1 MSKPVEN
8 LKRLIRTIGA
18 AKTARDPEKKPE
30 VKSVMQQT
38 FFTSLLCLVLSVTM
52 FFGTSYAWFTN
63 EVNNADNEIYI
74 GTLDVGF
81 FKETGPDTDPD
92 PDTVNLAGSN
102 EKLFDKNICWEP
114 GYTALETVQVVNEG
128 DLTFDYELLF
138 TDGKDTAPAGS
149 TLKLEDV
156 AKLFDVW
163 VYDHQEENEL
173 KLTSYADITT
183 EDSGWVKAGTLDEL
197 LSGKPVLK
205 GVMTRIPKA
214 TQTAAE
220 GEAQTQEPADRYTIA
235 LHMKDEADATVMGH
249 RIGLNV
255 KLVAYQRMQEKDGF
269 GQTNY
274 ADFTTVSGAVALK
287 EELVKSKEILMLA
300 NIGLDELEECVVM
313 NGGVLDGN
321 NNTITYTGGRNTSD
335 GSVGVVTT
343 NGGIVRNLKIE
354 GGENGRALYMTKL
367 SADLNV
373 SGCTFGGAYAF
384 NLSSAEKTEYAITFS
399 NTVFKSWTSYANAMK
414 HAYFTG
420 CTFEGTLKPYGDTT
434 LTDCTFKEETLD
446 LSSLENGEKVTLINC
461 TYDGVA
467 GINAEL
473 TRNGELV
480 VTRGYEQVKISSQSK
495 LILNK

>member
-63 EVNNADNEIYI
+63 EVNNTDNEIYI

-81 FKETGPDTDPD
+81 FKETGTDTDPVPVD
-92 PDTVNLAGSN
+92 LAGSN

-138 TDGKDTAPAGS
+138 TDGKDTAPTGS

-156 AKLFDVW
+156 AQFFDVW
-163 VYDHQEENEL
+163 VYGHQEEKEL

-205 GVMTRIPKA
+205 GTMTQNPKA
-214 TQTAAE
+214 TQTVTE

-235 LHMKDEADATVMGH
+235 LHMKDDADATVMGH

-287 EELVKSKEILMLA
+287 DGLLGGKQILMLA

-446 LSSLENGEKVTLINC
+446 LSSLENGETVKLINC

>member
-81 FKETGPDTDPD
+81 FKETGTDTD

-235 LHMKDEADATVMGH
+235 LHMHDGADATVMGH

-287 EELVKSKEILMLA
+287 EELFKGKEILMLA

-446 LSSLENGEKVTLINC
+446 LSSLENGETVKLINC
-461 TYDGVA
+461 TYNGVA

-480 VTRGYEQVKISSQSK
+480 VTRGYEQVKISDQNK

>member
-1 MSKPVEN
+1 MSKPGEN
-8 LKRLIRTIGA
+8 LKRFIRTIGA
-18 AKTARDPEKKPE
+18 VKTARDSEKKPE

-52 FFGTSYAWFTN
+52 FFGTSYAWFAN
-63 EVNNADNEIYI
+63 EVNNTDNEIYI

-81 FKETGPDTDPD
+81 FKETDSDPVD
-92 PDTVNLAGSN
+92 LADSSQ
-102 EKLFDKNICWEP
+102 KLFDKKICWEP
-114 GYTALETVQVVNEG
+114 GYTALETVRVVNEG

-138 TDGKDTAPAGS
+138 TDGKDTAPAES

-156 AKLFDVW
+156 AQFFDVW
-163 VYDHQEENEL
+163 VYDHQEKSEPT
-173 KLTSYADITT
+173 LTSYADITA
-183 EDSGWVKAGTLDEL
+183 EDSGWVKAGTLAEL

-205 GVMTRIPKA
+205 GVMTRIPKPV
-214 TQTAAE
+214 QTAAE
-220 GEAQTQEPADRYTIA
+220 GETQTQEPADRYTIA
-235 LHMKDEADATVMGH
+235 LHMHDGADASVMGH

-255 KLVAYQRMQEKDGF
+255 KLVAYQRMQEQDGF

-287 EELVKSKEILMLA
+287 EGLLSGKEILMLA
-300 NIGLDELEECVVM
+300 NIGLGEIEECVVM

-343 NGGIVRNLKIE
+343 NGGIVRNLKID
-354 GGENGRALYMTKL
+354 GGKNGRALYMTKL

-373 SGCTFGGAYAF
+373 SGCTFNGAYAF
-384 NLSSAEKTEYAITFS
+384 NLNSAEKTQYAITFS

-434 LTDCTFKEETLD
+434 LTDCTFTSETLD
-446 LSSLENGEKVTLINC
+446 LSGLENGEKVTLINC
-461 TYDGVA
+461 TYNGVA

-473 TRNGELV
+473 TASGVLKGNDQVEVSAQNKLV
-480 VTRGYEQVKISSQSK
+480 LKK
-495 LILNK
+495 